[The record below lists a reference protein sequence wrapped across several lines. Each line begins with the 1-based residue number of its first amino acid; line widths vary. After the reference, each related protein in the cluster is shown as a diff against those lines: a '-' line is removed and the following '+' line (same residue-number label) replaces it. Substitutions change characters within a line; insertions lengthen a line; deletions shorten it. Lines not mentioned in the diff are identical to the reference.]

1 MEYEEILKEL
11 KKLRREK
18 NLQKQV
24 LFIYINIV
32 AKGQGTLSLN
42 P

>member
-1 MEYEEILKEL
+1 MEYEQILKEL

-32 AKGQGTLSLN
+32 AKSQGTLSLN